1 MNSRFSFWLCYV
13 KLLVC
18 DSDKNYCHW
27 ELVYCSLPAEKYR
40 DLVTFQNEELKII
53 AIFNFHPMNR
63 CAIAEIDEPE
73 HIKTS
78 IKVLMVGDNWLNFSG
93 AAKRFI
99 LKFNL
104 VAYYGFNVET
114 TMQIAV
120 NKQVDMIMV
129 NTAYSDKYNDKQVN
143 GVEIAKMLK
152 LNPET
157 AQLPVILNL
166 RGQLMIG
173 DRERYLDESGAD
185 DAIRLQP
192 ESESWEL
199 LVKKIQDHLPKE
211 NLPADDSSL
220 NTRINKNR
228 VSGYQPVKI
237 QEEKESVLEFIA
249 FKLYQLMLI
258 TGRAIY
264 LTYAFLQRYNP
275 FRK

>member
-18 DSDKNYCHW
+18 DSAKNSGHGD
-27 ELVYCSLPAEKYR
+27 LVYCSLPAENYR
-40 DLVTFQNEELKII
+40 DLVTFQNEKLKII
-53 AIFNFHPMNR
+53 AIFNFHPMNH
-63 CAIAEIDEPE
+63 CAIAEIEEPE
-73 HIKTS
+73 QLAAS
-78 IKVLMVGDNWLNFSG
+78 IKVLIVGDNRLNFSG
-93 AAKRFI
+93 AAMRFI
-99 LKFNL
+99 IKFNL
-104 VAYYGFNVET
+104 VAYYGFDVET

-120 NKQVDMIMV
+120 NKQVDIIMV
-129 NTAYSDKYNDKQVN
+129 NTAYSGKYNDKQVN

-166 RGQLMIG
+166 RGQLMVG
-173 DRERYLDESGAD
+173 DQERYFAESGAD

-192 ESESWEL
+192 ESWEL
-199 LVKKIQDHLPKE
+199 LVKKIKDNLPKD

-237 QEEKESVLEFIA
+237 QEEKESVLDFIA
-249 FKLYQLMLI
+249 FKIYQLMLI
-258 TGRAIY
+258 TGGSIY

>member
-18 DSDKNYCHW
+18 DCDKNSCHW
-27 ELVYCSLPAEKYR
+27 DLVYCSLPAETYS
-40 DLVTFQNEELKII
+40 DLVAFQNEKLKII

-63 CAIAEIDEPE
+63 CLIAEIDEPE
-73 HIKTS
+73 QIKAS
-78 IKVLMVGDNWLNFSG
+78 IKVLIVGDNILNFSL
-93 AAKRFI
+93 AVRCFI
-99 LKFNL
+99 RRFNL
-104 VAYYGFNVET
+104 VAYYGFDVET

-120 NKQVDMIMV
+120 NKQVDIILV
-129 NTAYSDKYNDKQVN
+129 NTAYSGKYNDKQVN

-157 AQLPVILNL
+157 AKIPVILNL
-166 RGQLMIG
+166 RGQLMVG
-173 DRERYLDESGAD
+173 DRERYFAESGAD
-185 DAIRLQP
+185 DAIRLYP
-192 ESESWEL
+192 ESWDL
-199 LVKKIQDHLPKE
+199 LAKKIKDNLPKD
-211 NLPADDSSL
+211 NLPADDSSP

-237 QEEKESVLEFIA
+237 QEEKESVLDFIA
-249 FKLYQLMLI
+249 FKIYQLMLI
-258 TGRAIY
+258 IGGAIY